1 MGPSLMMGAAHG
13 NLAGP
18 ISPSN
23 DAKLS
28 SPNPVGFTSAP
39 SDEKVAFNNN
49 NNNGS
54 STTNNNNALGMG
66 GAGRLGLDQNA
77 LTVSKRLP
85 KEETV

>member
-39 SDEKVAFNNN
+39 SDEKGAFN

-54 STTNNNNALGMG
+54 STTNNALGMG

-77 LTVSKRLP
+77 LTVNKRLS